1 MIDPLGGRTMKNPAC
16 RWRWVLLITI
26 LLEACSTGR
35 TPSRETSG
43 ATPVALPEPTH
54 AVVTVY
60 FATDRNLVSKDT
72 THADFGGQR
81 SEVSYGTIEVSI
93 PHDHRMGELERPWEM
108 VWVEEEDPGKHIMLL
123 KTVVED
129 KNAFFADIRQR
140 IAEST
145 KKQAFIFVHGYNVEF
160 SEAARRTAQISYDL
174 KFRGAPTFYSWPSV
188 AAWWRYPADESN
200 IEWSQA
206 NFRRFLEDFLMRTDA
221 DRVYLIA
228 HSMDNHALTFAVT
241 SLLRERPEFG
251 SRIKEIILAAPDID
265 AAVFKRD
272 IAPAMTTAHTPI
284 TLYASS
290 WDWALLMSHRW
301 HGYQRAGDSYPEIPI
316 LSGIETVDATD
327 VDTSLVGHSYF
338 ADERSVLSDVF
349 YVVNED
355 YRADRRFGLRKV
367 ESSDGPYWVF
377 QK

>member
-1 MIDPLGGRTMKNPAC
+1 MSVC
-16 RWRWVLLITI
+16 SWRWVLLISI
-26 LLEACSTGR
+26 LLGACSTKPTAR
-35 TPSRETSG
+35 L
-43 ATPVALPEPTH
+43 AYLLAPTH

-60 FATDRNLVSKDT
+60 FATDRNLISTDT

-93 PHDHRMGELERPWEM
+93 PRDHRMGQLERPWEM
-108 VWVEEEDPGKHIMLL
+108 FWVGEEDPEKHVMLL
-123 KTVVED
+123 KTVIED
-129 KNAFFADIRQR
+129 KNAFFAAIRKR

-160 SEAARRTAQISYDL
+160 SEAARRTAQMAYDL
-174 KFRGAPTFYSWPSV
+174 GFDGAPTFYSWPSV
-188 AAWWRYPADESN
+188 AAWWRYGTDESN

-206 NFRRFLEDFLMRTDA
+206 NFRRFMEDYLARTDA

-228 HSMDNHALTFAVT
+228 HSMGNRALTFAVT
-241 SLLRERPEFG
+241 SLLGERPEFG

-265 AAVFKRD
+265 AGVFKD
-272 IAPAMTTAHTPI
+272 QIAPAMKAAQTPV

-290 WDWALLMSHRW
+290 WDWALFISHLW
-301 HGYQRAGDSYPEIPI
+301 HGYRRAGDSGEGIFISPP
-316 LSGIETVDATD
+316 IETVDATD
-327 VDTSLVGHSYF
+327 VDTSLVGHSYY

-349 YVVNED
+349 YLVNEG

-367 ESSDGPYWVF
+367 ESSDGTYWVF
-377 QK
+377 RK